1 MATFYTGVDKE
12 RYDAGNKFVPMDWAL
27 LDYKAPTTNVV
38 EDQVTTSYGIPNT
51 NAFINSGGGT
61 GGTGGN
67 AFGYGTAINPVAYG
81 QYGAPGYKGGL
92 SGDVQQYG
100 VGRQFEDPS
109 ASPTGETYSYK
120 KEVPGWMRAAAGFI
134 PFGNTA
140 VNFVQNKMNQNRGTL
155 SGYRMGGLDEI
166 EKGAYNQLA
175 GSELLFEGPSGL
187 KTLTGKN
194 FGAKGYFEGQEE
206 LAKGFGFDQMTD
218 AQIQEA
224 IDEEGKRHSKIHKG
238 NKGFKYKQMLE
249 AAKMR
254 NYNEEIKQKEID
266 DYNLLQAQKTNP
278 EILSPHNPLIGKID
292 HTGSG
297 GDVHSAVTRAPGS
310 KVEGAPTHSTRD
322 DLMASGGRVGL
333 NLGGL
338 ASMLGREGFADGG
351 LDWDEG
357 GDTPMPGGG
366 HGSGH
371 EDAVAAMGGDNQNN
385 TVVVPKTNY
394 IDIEPHLLREDPYID
409 LSLMDPLEIAKLQ
422 ASIGY
427 RDILDNDDIS
437 VKGDFTT
444 NIGPVDTNTQ
454 FTETGIGDT
463 DINYG
468 NFSTTIDPN
477 KNIKNI
483 GYNSSYN
490 GINYGVNYADGNTMF
505 NVGTTFKNGGLAR
518 LL

>member
-310 KVEGAPTHSTRD
+310 KGPKGTPTHRTRD
-322 DLMASGGRVGL
+322 DLMAQ
-333 NLGGL
+333 GGL
-338 ASMLGREGFADGG
+338 AG
-351 LDWDEG
+351 LW
-357 GDTPMPGGG
+357 PR
-366 HGSGH
+366 
-371 EDAVAAMGGDNQNN
+371 Q
-385 TVVVPKTNY
+385 
-394 IDIEPHLLREDPYID
+394 
-409 LSLMDPLEIAKLQ
+409 
-422 ASIGY
+422 
-427 RDILDNDDIS
+427 
-437 VKGDFTT
+437 
-444 NIGPVDTNTQ
+444 
-454 FTETGIGDT
+454 
-463 DINYG
+463 
-468 NFSTTIDPN
+468 
-477 KNIKNI
+477 
-483 GYNSSYN
+483 YN
-490 GINYGVNYADGNTMF
+490 
-505 NVGTTFKNGGLAR
+505 L
-518 LL
+518 